1 MQKKLPLLY
10 LLLGLTI
17 FASYSFIELVLK
29 NRSWTPTVI
38 YRAGLLLVASLL
50 FIGITV
56 KIFRQ
61 YRH

>member
-1 MQKKLPLLY
+1 MRKKLPLLY

-17 FASYSFIELVLK
+17 FTSYSFIELVLQT
-29 NRSWTPTVI
+29 RGWTPTVI

-56 KIFRQ
+56 KVFRQ

>member
-17 FASYSFIELVLK
+17 FSSYSFVELVLQT
-29 NRSWTPTVI
+29 RSWTSTVI

-50 FIGITV
+50 FIGIAV
-56 KIFRQ
+56 KVFRQ